1 MVTTVADSL
10 LAGLLRCIMPAAECG
25 KYSWHSFRIGLACSL
40 LAMGASPELIQA
52 MCRWK
57 SKESLDIY
65 ARLNVEEYGLWVMKA
80 QAASIT
86 SVQTRSLPQLDDAN
100 MAAVL
105 EQLAEW
111 EGVAA

>member
-1 MVTTVADSL
+1 VADSL
-10 LAGLLRCIMPAAECG
+10 LAGLLRCIMPASECG

-40 LAMGASPELIQA
+40 LAMGASPDLIQA

-57 SKESLDIY
+57 SKESLIIY
-65 ARLNVEEYGLWVMKA
+65 ARLNAEEYGRWVMKA
-80 QAASIT
+80 QAASIS
-86 SVQTRSLPQLDDAN
+86 SVQTRNLPQVDDTN

-111 EGVAA
+111 EGITA